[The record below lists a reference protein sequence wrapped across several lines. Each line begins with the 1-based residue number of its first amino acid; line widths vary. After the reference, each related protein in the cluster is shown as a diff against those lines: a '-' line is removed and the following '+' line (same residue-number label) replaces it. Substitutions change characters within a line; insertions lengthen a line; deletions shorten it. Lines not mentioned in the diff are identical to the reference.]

1 MCGRFSLTTEEQRL
15 NEFFKL
21 AGGPEPYVPRY
32 NGAPTQQLPVIT
44 AEEPLRLKNFRWG
57 LIPSWTKEIPR
68 STPVINARAESLT
81 EKASFR
87 QALKSRRCLV
97 PADGFYEWVH
107 SGKKQAFRFVMAD
120 DSPFAMAGLWEYW
133 KGRGSDLIRS
143 FAIITTGPNSLMEPI
158 HNRMPVIL
166 NPKDYEEWLFSDE
179 PENLNTLLTPFPS
192 KKMRRFKVSE
202 AVNSVKAEG
211 PELIVPLSENDLFGD
226 AD

>member
-15 NEFFKL
+15 NDFFKL
-21 AGGPEPYVPRY
+21 AGGAEPYVPRY
-32 NGAPTQQLPVIT
+32 NGAPTQNLSVIT
-44 AEEPLRLKNFRWG
+44 AEEPLRLQRFRWG

-68 STPVINARAESLT
+68 STPVINARAESIT

-107 SGKKQAFRFVMAD
+107 SGRKQPFRFVMAD
-120 DSPFAMAGLWEYW
+120 NSPFAMAGLWEYW

-143 FAIITTGPNSLMEPI
+143 FTIITTGPNSLMEPI

-179 PENLNTLLTPFPS
+179 TESLKTLLMPYPS
-192 KKMRRFKVSE
+192 KKMRMYKVSE

-211 PELIVPLSENDLFGD
+211 PELITPLLENDLFSD